1 MKDYEVMVGLFAKHE
16 ILFMLFWD
24 GRHIYFLYL
33 FLYIVHSSPF
43 LCVCGD
49 DRITCYPGADD
60 LTGGPG
66 DA

>member
-1 MKDYEVMVGLFAKHE
+1 MKDYEVMDGKFENNE
-16 ILFMLFWD
+16 IFSDVNFGMGDIF
-24 GRHIYFLYL
+24 ISCI

-49 DRITCYPGADD
+49 DRITYYPGADD

>member
-1 MKDYEVMVGLFAKHE
+1 MGGIF
-16 ILFMLFWD
+16 ISC
-24 GRHIYFLYL
+24 I

-43 LCVCGD
+43 LCVCVCTD

>member
-1 MKDYEVMVGLFAKHE
+1 MGGIF
-16 ILFMLFWD
+16 ISC
-24 GRHIYFLYL
+24 I
-33 FLYIVHSSPF
+33 FLYIVHNSPF

-49 DRITCYPGADD
+49 DQITRYLGADD

>member
-1 MKDYEVMVGLFAKHE
+1 MNGEFENNE
-16 ILFMLFWD
+16 IFS
-24 GRHIYFLYL
+24 HIIFGMGGIFISCI
-33 FLYIVHSSPF
+33 FLYIVHNSPF
-43 LCVCGD
+43 LCVCGE

>member
-1 MKDYEVMVGLFAKHE
+1 VA
-16 ILFMLFWD
+16 
-24 GRHIYFLYL
+24 YL
-33 FLYIVHSSPF
+33 FHVFVYIFIMHSSPF

-49 DRITCYPGADD
+49 DRMICFSGGDD